1 MKIRQHKMDVL
12 KQIYNSYEEYAGKS
26 NLELK
31 IEEISVKISKEDA
44 EILRKAFEQ
53 YKNHFFTM
61 MANTKRV
68 YINLKQN
75 IKIDNLDKVFKDI
88 EELEELK

>member
-1 MKIRQHKMDVL
+1 MKIRQQKMDVL

-31 IEEISVKISKEDA
+31 IEEISAKISKEDA
-44 EILRKAFEQ
+44 EVLRKTFEQ
-53 YKNHFFTM
+53 YKNHFFAM
-61 MANTKRV
+61 MTNTRRV

-75 IKIDNLDKVFKDI
+75 NKNDLLDLNLLDI
-88 EELEELK
+88 EEL